1 MKCEACSEEGRDR
14 EEKESI
20 KHCRRSAYKYFIHY
34 VSGQNETFLQ
44 FINRD
49 NAVRFILFIKLFI
62 LIGSSY
68 KYIKRRRR
76 RNGSCLY

>member
-1 MKCEACSEEGRDR
+1 VKCEECSSRRGEER
-14 EEKESI
+14 KSI
-20 KHCRRSAYKYFIHY
+20 EHCRISAYKYFIHY

-49 NAVRFILFIKLFI
+49 NAVRFILFIKLFV

-68 KYIKRRRR
+68 KYIKRRGR
-76 RNGSCLY
+76 RNGSCIY

>member
-1 MKCEACSEEGRDR
+1 MWEEVVKCEECSKRSR

-34 VSGQNETFLQ
+34 VSGQNETFSQ

-49 NAVRFILFIKLFI
+49 NAVRFNYLLNYLF
-62 LIGSSY
+62 
-68 KYIKRRRR
+68 
-76 RNGSCLY
+76 

>member
-1 MKCEACSEEGRDR
+1 MKCEECSSRRGEER
-14 EEKESI
+14 KSI
-20 KHCRRSAYKYFIHY
+20 EHCRSSAYKYFIHY

-49 NAVRFILFIKLFI
+49 NAVRFLLFIKLFA

-68 KYIKRRRR
+68 KYIKRRGR

>member
-1 MKCEACSEEGRDR
+1 MKCEECSKRSR
-14 EEKESI
+14 EERNSI
-20 KHCRRSAYKYFIHY
+20 EHCRRSAYKYFIHY